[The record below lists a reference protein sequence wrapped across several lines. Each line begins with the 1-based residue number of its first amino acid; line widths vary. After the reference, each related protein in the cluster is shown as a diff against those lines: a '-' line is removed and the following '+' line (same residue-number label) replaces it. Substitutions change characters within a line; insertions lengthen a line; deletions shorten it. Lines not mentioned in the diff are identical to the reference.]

1 MKSVFKLISTFL
13 LLLSLFVLACRKDDP
28 APSTDSDTTSAS
40 DDAIAE
46 TIVNDLEAVG
56 AEAAENQGSLTN
68 FKSASGTAISL
79 ANCATV
85 SIVNK
90 IITVD
95 FGTSCLC
102 NDGRTRSGKLIYD
115 FSASSPSTA
124 IRYRNPG
131 FDMKL
136 SSQNYVVDGYSVTI
150 TSKQV
155 KNTTPLTLPT
165 GLNPGTNLTWSINS
179 NISIVK
185 PSNAGTITRLTSYTK
200 ELLNTNDTNCYR
212 GQFKSIVWTL
222 AKVKFNGNSNGIN
235 LKGENYTNTAT
246 DLVRDMNCS
255 PFPNKPKRHPFISG
269 KLNHT
274 PGTKA
279 TRYIDYGNGACDIN
293 ATVTING
300 VIYNITLP

>member
-1 MKSVFKLISTFL
+1 MTTTLKTISALT
-13 LLLSLFVLACRKDDP
+13 LLLSLFVFSCGKEDP
-28 APSTDSDTTSAS
+28 KPSTDSDTSSAS

-68 FKSASGTAISL
+68 FKSASGSAISL

-85 SIVNK
+85 SILNK

-115 FSASSPSTA
+115 FSASTPSTA

-136 SSQNYVVDGYSVTI
+136 TSQNYIVDGYSVTI

-155 KNTTPLTLPT
+155 KNTSPLSLPS

-179 NISIVK
+179 NISIIK
-185 PSNAGTITRLTSYTK
+185 PANAGTITRITSYTK

-212 GQFKSIVWTL
+212 GQNKSIVWTI
-222 AKVKFNGNSNGIN
+222 AKVKFNGNSSGVNA
-235 LKGENYTNTAT
+235 KGENYTNTAT
-246 DLVRDMNCS
+246 DLVRDMNCA
-255 PFPNKPKRHPFISG
+255 PYLNKPKRHPFISG

-279 TRYIDYGNGACDIN
+279 TRYIDYGNGSCDVN

-300 VIYNITLP
+300 VVYNITLP

>member
-1 MKSVFKLISTFL
+1 MTTTLKTISALT
-13 LLLSLFVLACRKDDP
+13 LLLSLFVFSCGKEDP
-28 APSTDSDTTSAS
+28 KPSTDSDTSSAS

-68 FKSASGTAISL
+68 FKSASGSAISL

-85 SIVNK
+85 SILNK

-115 FSASSPSTA
+115 FSASTPSTA

-136 SSQNYVVDGYSVTI
+136 TSQNYIVDGYSVTI

-155 KNTTPLTLPT
+155 KNTSPLSLPS

-179 NISIVK
+179 NISIIK
-185 PSNAGTITRLTSYTK
+185 PANAGTITRITNYTK

-212 GQFKSIVWTL
+212 GQNKSIVWTI
-222 AKVKFNGNSNGIN
+222 AKVKFNGNSSGVNA
-235 LKGENYTNTAT
+235 KGENYTNTAT
-246 DLVRDMNCS
+246 DLVRDMNCA
-255 PFPNKPKRHPFISG
+255 PYLNKPKRHPFISG

-279 TRYIDYGNGACDIN
+279 TRYIDYGNGSCDVN

-300 VIYNITLP
+300 VVYNITLP

>member
-1 MKSVFKLISTFL
+1 
-13 LLLSLFVLACRKDDP
+13 
-28 APSTDSDTTSAS
+28 
-40 DDAIAE
+40 
-46 TIVNDLEAVG
+46 
-56 AEAAENQGSLTN
+56 
-68 FKSASGTAISL
+68 
-79 ANCATV
+79 
-85 SIVNK
+85 
-90 IITVD
+90 
-95 FGTSCLC
+95 
-102 NDGRTRSGKLIYD
+102 
-115 FSASSPSTA
+115 
-124 IRYRNPG
+124 
-131 FDMKL
+131 MKL

-235 LKGENYTNTAT
+235 AKGENYTNTAT

>member
-1 MKSVFKLISTFL
+1 MPLAYKKLITLAL
-13 LLLSLFVLACRKDDP
+13 LACLFIFGCRKDDP
-28 APSTDSDTTSAS
+28 APSTDSDTSSAS

-68 FKSASGTAISL
+68 FKMASGSAISL

-85 SIVNK
+85 TIVNK

-136 SSQNYVVDGYSVTI
+136 TSQNYIVDGYSVTI
-150 TSKQV
+150 TSKNV
-155 KNTTPLTLPT
+155 KNTTPLTLPS

-185 PSNAGTITRLTSYTK
+185 PSNAGTITRITSYTK
-200 ELLNTNDTNCYR
+200 ELLNTSDTNCYR
-212 GQFKSIVWTL
+212 GQNKSIVWTL
-222 AKVKFNGNSNGIN
+222 AKVKFNGNSNGVN
-235 LKGENYTNTAT
+235 AKGENYTNTAT

-255 PFPNKPKRHPFISG
+255 PYPNKPKRHPFISG

-279 TRYIDYGNGACDIN
+279 TRYVDYGNGACDLN

>member
-1 MKSVFKLISTFL
+1 
-13 LLLSLFVLACRKDDP
+13 
-28 APSTDSDTTSAS
+28 
-40 DDAIAE
+40 
-46 TIVNDLEAVG
+46 
-56 AEAAENQGSLTN
+56 
-68 FKSASGTAISL
+68 
-79 ANCATV
+79 
-85 SIVNK
+85 
-90 IITVD
+90 
-95 FGTSCLC
+95 
-102 NDGRTRSGKLIYD
+102 
-115 FSASSPSTA
+115 
-124 IRYRNPG
+124 
-131 FDMKL
+131 
-136 SSQNYVVDGYSVTI
+136 
-150 TSKQV
+150 
-155 KNTTPLTLPT
+155 LPT

-235 LKGENYTNTAT
+235 AKGENYTNTAT

>member
-1 MKSVFKLISTFL
+1 MPHVYKKFITLTL
-13 LLLSLFVLACRKDDP
+13 LACLFIFACRKDEP
-28 APSTDSDTTSAS
+28 PPSTDSDTSSAS

-46 TIVNDLEAVG
+46 TIVNDIEAVG

-68 FKSASGTAISL
+68 FKLASGSAISL
-79 ANCATV
+79 ANCATI

-136 SSQNYVVDGYSVTI
+136 TSQNYVVDGYSVTI
-150 TSKQV
+150 TSKNV
-155 KNTTPLTLPT
+155 KNTTPLTLPP
-165 GLNPGTNLTWSINS
+165 GLNPGKNLTWNINS

-185 PSNAGTITRLTSYTK
+185 PSNTGTITRIISYTK
-200 ELLNTNDTNCYR
+200 ELLNTSDTNCYR
-212 GQFKSIVWTL
+212 GQNKSIVWTL
-222 AKVKFNGNSNGIN
+222 AKVKFNGNSNGVN
-235 LKGENYTNTAT
+235 AKGENYTNTAT

-255 PFPNKPKRHPFISG
+255 PYPNKPKRHPFISG

-279 TRYIDYGNGACDIN
+279 TRYIDYGNGACDVN